1 MTRTCAQCG
10 KDFEARSSRAKFCS
24 STCRARKSEG
34 AAPRDAEPSEAAP
47 QPTTGAQES
56 SVHAALLEAARES
69 SPLGIAALILA
80 RRLDASASET
90 PQAVAALVRE
100 LRATLVEALDGAG
113 QAADTVDEVG
123 ARRDAKLAAVSGGA

>member
-1 MTRTCAQCG
+1 M
-10 KDFEARSSRAKFCS
+10 
-24 STCRARKSEG
+24 
-34 AAPRDAEPSEAAP
+34 
-47 QPTTGAQES
+47 GAQES
-56 SVHAALLEAARES
+56 SVRSALAEAARES

-113 QAADTVDEVG
+113 QAADTVNEVG
-123 ARRDAKLAAVSGGA
+123 ARRDAKLAAVGGSA

>member
-1 MTRTCAQCG
+1 MTRSCTQCG
-10 KDFEARSSRAKFCS
+10 RPFEAQSSRAKFCS

-34 AAPRDAEPSEAAP
+34 VTPRATKPAQTAPEPAM
-47 QPTTGAQES
+47 GAQES
-56 SVHAALLEAARES
+56 SVRSALAEAARES

-123 ARRDAKLAAVSGGA
+123 ARRDAKLAAVGGSA